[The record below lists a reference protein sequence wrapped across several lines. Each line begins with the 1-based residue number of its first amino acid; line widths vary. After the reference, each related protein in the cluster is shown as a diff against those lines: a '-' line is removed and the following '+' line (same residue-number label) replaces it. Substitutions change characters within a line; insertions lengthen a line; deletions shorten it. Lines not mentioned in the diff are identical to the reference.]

1 MMAPMIDRRG
11 LMQRAM
17 LLLGATALAGC
28 DLLPGS
34 GAPAALGADRLK
46 LLDAYADTLLP
57 ATDTPG
63 ALQAGVPRV
72 LAQMYADWASDE
84 TREALSGALDRLDA
98 AARRQ
103 TGKAFAELA
112 AADRLAFLAAH
123 DKAALAP
130 VPLAPDAPK
139 GSLFEPVISV
149 ADVGYHKLKELVVV
163 STSSCDQLVLSA
175 ASMPTCSTACTSRD
189 SRFNLPLACRVFCP
203 EMFFR
208 MYSTSLTSFSFSP
221 SKISAR

>member
-72 LAQMYADWASDE
+72 LAQMYADWASAE

-98 AARRQ
+98 AARKQ

-112 AADRLAFLAAH
+112 APQRLAFLTAH

-149 ADVGYHKLKELVVV
+149 ADVGYHKLKELV
-163 STSSCDQLVLSA
+163 LVLFY
-175 ASMPTCSTACTSRD
+175 ASEAG
-189 SRFNLPLACRVFCP
+189 
-203 EMFFR
+203 
-208 MYSTSLTSFSFSP
+208 LTSDLSYEHVPGKWQP
-221 SKISAR
+221 SIKVTPETRPAAAFGIF

>member
-34 GAPAALGADRLK
+34 GAPAALAADRLT

-57 ATDTPG
+57 ATDKPG
-63 ALQAGVPRV
+63 ALQAGVPKV
-72 LAQMYADWASDE
+72 LAQMYADWASAE

-149 ADVGYHKLKELVVV
+149 ADVGYHKLKELV
-163 STSSCDQLVLSA
+163 LVLFY
-175 ASMPTCSTACTSRD
+175 ASEAG
-189 SRFNLPLACRVFCP
+189 
-203 EMFFR
+203 
-208 MYSTSLTSFSFSP
+208 LTSDLSYEHVPGKWQP
-221 SKISAR
+221 SIKVTPETRPAAAFGIF